1 MENMNLKEL
10 SSIELIE
17 INGGES
23 FWYWVA
29 YGIGA
34 TVKLLSTSSD
44 SSYVNAKVGSA
55 Y

>member
-10 SSIELIE
+10 SSIEQFE
-17 INGGES
+17 TNGGES
-23 FWYWVA
+23 LWYWIG

-34 TVKLLSTSSD
+34 TVKLMSTSSD
-44 SSYVNAKVGSA
+44 STYVNAKVGSA